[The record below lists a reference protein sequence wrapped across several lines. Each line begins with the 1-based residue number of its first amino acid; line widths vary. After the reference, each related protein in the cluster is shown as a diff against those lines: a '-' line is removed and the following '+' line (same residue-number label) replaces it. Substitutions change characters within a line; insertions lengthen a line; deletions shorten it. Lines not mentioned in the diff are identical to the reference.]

1 MTKADVINEIV
12 EKTGVARRDVAVTV
26 EAFMEVI
33 KNKMVNERE
42 NVYLRGFGSFNV
54 KNGTCRT
61 VKLMFFYFYSSL
73 YCYPAF
79 IFRNIIRFK
88 YAYQATVLNIVY
100 TASHY
105 RSANNY

>member
-54 KNGTCRT
+54 KQRAEKTARNISKNVTIT
-61 VKLMFFYFYSSL
+61 IPAHDI
-73 YCYPAF
+73 PAF
-79 IFRNIIRFK
+79 KPAKSFLQLMK
-88 YAYQATVLNIVY
+88 G
-100 TASHY
+100 
-105 RSANNY
+105 